1 MGLFGS
7 NEEKINKKLE
17 SLDENLLYKKALAA
31 LETQASENFSGTDS
45 SVLAAIVLHHDI
57 QEFKKAVEK
66 EK

>member
-31 LETQASENFSGTDS
+31 LETQASENFPGTDS
-45 SVLAAIVLHHDI
+45 SALAAIVLHRDI
-57 QEFKKAVEK
+57 QELKKTMERK
-66 EK
+66 Q